1 MVVGVL
7 RFLTNEN
14 DMEKYVISGPLK
26 AFGIVL
32 IFSVLARLANNWK
45 SFENGMAWHPFAS
58 HCVMGWWQALN

>member
-26 AFGIVL
+26 TFGFVL

-45 SFENGMAWHPFAS
+45 SFHSP
-58 HCVMGWWQALN
+58 VIV